1 MTVAKKMAG
10 TMMALLLCAGG
21 AGAQQMYKWVDASG
35 KVTFSDKP
43 PPANAKPIEIKAG
56 AGGAASVPLPYAL
69 AQAARA
75 YPVVLYT
82 RAKCDFCDKGRTLLK
97 DRGIPFTE
105 KTVQTAAD
113 EAKLKEAGGDGSLP
127 FIKVGRAK
135 STGFEAGAWNTM
147 LTEAAYPEKKMLPP
161 GYQYPKAAPASPPEP
176 EAPKVDEKAKAA
188 KEEAERKAN
197 QQKPADEKT
206 APPGFIF

>member
-1 MTVAKKMAG
+1 MTVTKKMAG
-10 TMMALLLCAGG
+10 MLALLLCAGG

-75 YPVVLYT
+75 HPVVLYT
-82 RAKCDFCDKGRTLLK
+82 RAKCDYCDRGRNLLK
-97 DRGIPFTE
+97 ERGIPFTE
-105 KTVQTAAD
+105 KTVQTPAD
-113 EAKLKEAGGDGSLP
+113 DAKLKEAGGDGSLP

-135 STGFEAGAWNTM
+135 STGFEAAAWNTM
-147 LTEAAYPEKKMLPP
+147 LTDAAYPEKKMLPP
-161 GYQYPKAAPASPPEP
+161 GYQYPKATPAAPPEP
-176 EAPKVDEKAKAA
+176 EAPKAEEKDKVSDAPK
-188 KEEAERKAN
+188 
-197 QQKPADEKT
+197 
-206 APPGFIF
+206 APPREKNTPPDFVF

>member
-69 AQAARA
+69 AQAART

-82 RAKCDFCDKGRTLLK
+82 RAKCDYCDKGRTMLK
-97 DRGIPFTE
+97 ERGIPFVE
-105 KTVQTAAD
+105 KTVQTPAD
-113 EAKLKEAGGDGSLP
+113 EAKLKEAGGDGTSLP
-127 FIKVGRAK
+127 FLKVGRAK

-147 LTEAAYPEKKMLPP
+147 LTEATYPEKKMLPP

-176 EAPKVDEKAKAA
+176 EPPKADEKAK
-188 KEEAERKAN
+188 ESESERKAN
-197 QQKPADEKT
+197 AKKPANEQT

>member
-1 MTVAKKMAG
+1 MMAG

-21 AGAQQMYKWVDASG
+21 AGAQQMYKWVDAAG

-56 AGGAASVPLPYAL
+56 AGGAATVPLPYAL
-69 AQAARA
+69 AQAVRT

-82 RAKCDFCDKGRTLLK
+82 RTKCDFCDQGRTFLK
-97 DRGIPFTE
+97 NRGIPFTE

-113 EAKLKEAGGDGSLP
+113 EAKLKEAGSDGRLP
-127 FIKVGRAK
+127 YIVIGRAK

-147 LTEAAYPEKKMLPP
+147 LTEAAYPEKKILPP
-161 GYQYPKAAPASPPEP
+161 SYQFPKPVSAAPPEP
-176 EAPKVDEKAKAA
+176 VVPKVDDKAKAA
-188 KEEAERKAN
+188 SEAERNPA
-197 QQKPADEKT
+197 KPQEKT
-206 APPGFIF
+206 SPPGFVF